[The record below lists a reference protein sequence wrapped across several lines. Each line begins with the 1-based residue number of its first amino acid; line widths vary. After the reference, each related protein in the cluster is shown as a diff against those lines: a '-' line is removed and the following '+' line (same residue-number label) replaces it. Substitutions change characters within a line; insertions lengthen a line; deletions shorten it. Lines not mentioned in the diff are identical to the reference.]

1 MGSTVSMVQARE
13 SPDSIRTGDI
23 FVQKEEG
30 GLLYRFEGS
39 DEEYVEMFAE
49 ERAARSP
56 NDTTLLRPLMTN
68 FFHDIYKRKPS
79 LAILHMYNADNKLQ
93 QLNIDVNKSAKKA
106 DLSDVS
112 KAPQA
117 ENYNNEKGENCAKP
131 LLELYLNPDKRQ
143 IRELERCIGNTYCST
158 EYSKLMKVANESGI
172 TSVEYRTQLDKY
184 SDCAMKRPEFVHV
197 QRAVDK
203 QYADDTTFAES
214 FE

>member
-1 MGSTVSMVQARE
+1 
-13 SPDSIRTGDI
+13 
-23 FVQKEEG
+23 
-30 GLLYRFEGS
+30 
-39 DEEYVEMFAE
+39 
-49 ERAARSP
+49 
-56 NDTTLLRPLMTN
+56 
-68 FFHDIYKRKPS
+68 
-79 LAILHMYNADNKLQ
+79 LA
-93 QLNIDVNKSAKKA
+93 
-106 DLSDVS
+106 DVS